1 MARGWTAQRI
11 ATRVVLL
18 LLTGVSLYLLLPSLA
33 AVFGSWHSLFD
44 LEPQWVAVALGFEA
58 LSFVAIWA
66 LQRIALRTPSWFAV
80 GTSQLAANALGRI
93 IPGGMAAA
101 GALQFRMLVRVGVP
115 PGRVGSALAA
125 TSALLFAGL
134 LALPLFALP
143 AILAGTPIEH
153 RLLHSL
159 WLGGIVFVLMLAA
172 GSASFAFDRPL
183 ELVGRAIDWFLRVI
197 RRPRAGPPL
206 SLVLIGERDEIRRT
220 LGERIKMAV
229 TASVGK
235 SLFDYLALVATLY
248 AVHAR
253 PDPSLVLLA
262 YVTGSFLGMVPLT
275 PGGLGF
281 VEAGLTGTLVLAGV
295 DAGAAAAATL
305 AYRLVSF
312 WLPLPVGGLAYWL
325 FGRRLKPV
333 PAPAPAPPE
342 VPPQPLA

>member
-1 MARGWTAQRI
+1 VTHGWTAQRI

-18 LLTGVSLYLLLPSLA
+18 LVTGISLYLLLPSLL
-33 AVFGSWHSLFD
+33 AVFGEWHSLLD
-44 LEPQWVAVALGFEA
+44 LEPQWVAIALGFEA
-58 LSFVAIWA
+58 LSYVATWT
-66 LQRIALRTPSWFAV
+66 LQRIALQTPSWFVV

-93 IPGGMAAA
+93 IPGGTAAS
-101 GALQFRMLVRVGVP
+101 GALQYRMLVRAGVP

-125 TSALLFAGL
+125 TSGLVFAGL
-134 LALPLFALP
+134 LALPILAVP
-143 AILAGTPIEH
+143 AIIAGAPVEH
-153 RLLHSL
+153 RLLHAL
-159 WLGGIVFVLMLAA
+159 WLGGVVFVLMLGA

-183 ELVGRAIDWFLRVI
+183 ELVGQAIDWILRLV
-197 RRPRAGPPL
+197 RRPRSGPPL
-206 SLVLIGERDEIRRT
+206 SEVLIEERDEIRRT

-235 SLFDYLALVATLY
+235 SLFDYLALVACLY
-248 AVHAR
+248 AVQAK

-262 YVTGSFLGMVPLT
+262 YVMGSFLGMIPLT

-312 WLPLPVGGLAYWL
+312 WLPLPVGGVAYWL
-325 FGRRLKPV
+325 FDRRLKPAA
-333 PAPAPAPPE
+333 APPPPE